1 VKWLLAIVILLAG
14 LLAGAYAS
22 LPWLAETLALREAAA
37 VGIEVRELDVRFPRW
52 GEIAVDR
59 LVASMQG
66 NELRAE
72 QLSVAYNW
80 SGVRERRLA
89 FVGAALLTVYVED
102 SSGDAE
108 PGALGEQIVVL
119 PGLFLD
125 AWQELPVESVQV
137 DEVRLRTG
145 ELVFAGTFGFTPA
158 AASLAGEVSGVEPL
172 GALRLSMRADAAGS
186 VGLAIQQLERPAN
199 SLAVSADA
207 RRLAGEAVIAW
218 NLELPVE
225 DGELAVTLE
234 GRGPIELSENGW
246 RLGSGL
252 QARVDGGAW
261 RGGFAVAEAE
271 GPWPEDEAAE
281 LVRVSGAWQ
290 LEAELPHG
298 VAARGT
304 LSAGLDRSGAKL
316 SIDPGMVV
324 TGAAVSGASWS
335 LEGIRLDTLDG
346 LALEVG
352 IEPMTLTLG
361 SPVRAAL
368 AADAARWENFALAP
382 YVDLRIDSLAM
393 DPGGARGA
401 FAATVP
407 ALQLSASGQ
416 IRADAESSTMVVEL
430 SARQRLRAPLLAT
443 FLAGWDQPYDVDAG
457 NVAVTGSLTLGDG
470 ALSGDVVVTLEGV
483 QSHYGEVVAAGI
495 AGEARVKLR
504 EDGWQ
509 ATADTLSVAVADPGF
524 PLRDL
529 RFAAELTPAT
539 ALLSAVRGRALGG
552 ELFIDR
558 LAYDMND
565 ATAAFLVIATGIEL
579 ADVLALEGES
589 VTGSGILDGE
599 LPVELLEGGTRITNG
614 RFLARAP
621 GGVLRYPDAGKAAE
635 ALGQQVGGFALAPLV
650 DFRFEVLDA
659 HVDLQPS
666 GDLLLGVRLE
676 GRSPEFERPYHY
688 NLNISENIPAL
699 LKSLRISEEFQ
710 RRLEEVLQR

>member
-1 VKWLLAIVILLAG
+1 VKWLLAIVTLLAG
-14 LLAGAYAS
+14 LVAGAYAS
-22 LPWLAETLALREAAA
+22 LPWLAETLAVREAAA

-59 LVASMQG
+59 LVARMQG
-66 NELRAE
+66 NELLAE
-72 QLSVAYNW
+72 QLTVGYHW
-80 SGVRERRLA
+80 TGILERRLA
-89 FVGAALLTVYVED
+89 FVGAALLTVDVED
-102 SSGDAE
+102 ARGDAE
-108 PGALGEQIVVL
+108 PGALGEQIVAL
-119 PGLFLD
+119 PGLALD

-137 DEVRLRTG
+137 DEVRVRTG
-145 ELVFAGTFGFTPA
+145 QLSFAGRFGFTPA
-158 AASLAGEVSGVEPL
+158 AASLAGEVSGFEPL
-172 GALRLSMRADAAGS
+172 GSLRLSMRADAAGS
-186 VGLAIQQLERPAN
+186 VDVAIEQVERPGN
-199 SLAVSADA
+199 SLNLSADA
-207 RRLAGEAVIAW
+207 RRLAGEASIAW
-218 NLELPVE
+218 DLEVAGE

-234 GRGPIELSENGW
+234 GRGPIELRENGW

-252 QARVDGGAW
+252 QARADGGAW
-261 RGGFAVAEAE
+261 RGRFVVAEAE

-281 LVRVSGAWQ
+281 LVRIAGAWQ
-290 LEAELPHG
+290 LEADLPHG

-304 LSAGLDRSGAKL
+304 LSAGLDGSGAKL

-324 TGAAVSGASWS
+324 TGAAVSDTSWS
-335 LEGIRLDTLDG
+335 LDGIRLDTLDG
-346 LALEVG
+346 LVLEVAL
-352 IEPMTLTLG
+352 EPMTLTLG
-361 SPVRAAL
+361 RPVRAAL
-368 AADAARWENFALAP
+368 AADAARWERFALSP
-382 YVDLRIDSLAM
+382 YVELRIDSLAM

-407 ALQLSASGQ
+407 ALQLSGSGQ
-416 IRADAESSTMVVEL
+416 IRADAESSTTVLEL

-443 FLAGWDQPYDVDAG
+443 LLAGWDQPYDVDGG
-457 NVAVTGSLTLGDG
+457 NVGVTGSLTLGDG
-470 ALSGDVVVTLEGV
+470 ALSGDVVVTLEGL

-495 AGEARVKLR
+495 SGEARVKLR

-509 ATADTLSVAVADPGF
+509 AKADTLSVAVADPGF

-529 RFAAELTPAT
+529 RFAAELTPAA
-539 ALLSAVRGRALGG
+539 ALLSAVRGTTLGG
-552 ELFIDR
+552 EFAVDR
-558 LAYDMND
+558 LAYDIND
-565 ATAAFLVIATGIEL
+565 GTAAFLVIVTGIEL

-599 LPVELLEGGTRITNG
+599 LPVELLEGGTRITGG
-614 RFLARAP
+614 RFVARAP

-635 ALGQQVGGFALAPLV
+635 ALGQQAGGFALAPLV

-676 GRSPEFERPYHY
+676 GRSPEYERPYHY

-710 RRLEEVLQR
+710 RRLEKVLQR